1 VIGKAENA
9 NWRIAGKSID
19 LQSVILEIAYSLRF
33 LLTEGVSVHGEVDDR
48 IRGSPDPA
56 GGNWFRGDGKRSS
69 YGPDT
74 GRVWSTLHHLRS
86 ACQHPRCEEADVV
99 DARRCDSRV
108 DWILSTLTADVQAIK
123 MSHGTVYPHPA
134 AVLEKAAMSL
144 LCLIYVLLCVRSF
157 INARV
162 RRA

>member
-1 VIGKAENA
+1 MAKLTIGFGVLLILLAVIGFVATGSAHPTALIPAAFGALFIIFGLLA
-9 NWRIAGKSID
+9 N
-19 LQSVILEIAYSLRF
+19 
-33 LLTEGVSVHGEVDDR
+33 T
-48 IRGSPDPA
+48 PDA
-56 GGNWFRGDGKRSS
+56 KKRMLWMHVAVTV
-69 YGPDT
+69 GLI
-74 GRVWSTLHHLRS
+74 GF
-86 ACQHPRCEEADVV
+86 
-99 DARRCDSRV
+99 
-108 DWILSTLTADVQAIK
+108 LSTLTADVQAIK